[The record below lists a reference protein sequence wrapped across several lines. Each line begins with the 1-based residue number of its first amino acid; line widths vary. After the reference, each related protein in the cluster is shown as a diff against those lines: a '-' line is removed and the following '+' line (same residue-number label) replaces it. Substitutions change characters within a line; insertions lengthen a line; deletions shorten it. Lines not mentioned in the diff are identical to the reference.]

1 MTDEYRDI
9 AWRQGAVFTFANG
22 AGTGEM
28 GVIASHDCDLCADL
42 EVESAIEFVPL
53 SLIGALN
60 GSMTLGKNARR
71 LHVHIVDDNQQQQIA
86 ELDIRKRAIIPKDG
100 FVQSAEAYPYQLAP
114 QEVVVFRRWL
124 SARYARSA
132 FANAFEVQMDRVRNR
147 IDNLAR
153 THGLP
158 IRAMYFDVDDN
169 QLVERSDADEPYAL
183 AIYAVYP
190 PATADAEAA
199 QFATRLAQI
208 FSKEFCNPTTK
219 VWTGIELTS
228 CDAISEDVFPLALAL
243 STKPWR
249 VDHRSYRGQQAADLY
264 PDHGT

>member
-1 MTDEYRDI
+1 MADEYRDI
-9 AWRQGAVFTFANG
+9 GWRQGAVFTFPEG
-22 AGTGEM
+22 AAADEM

-42 EVESAIEFVPL
+42 EIETVIEYVPL

-71 LHVHIVDDNQQQQIA
+71 LHVKIIDDNQQQQIA
-86 ELDIRKRAIIPKDG
+86 ELDIRKRAIIRKDN
-100 FVQSAEAYPYQLAP
+100 FVQGAKAYPYQLVP
-114 QEVVVFRRWL
+114 QEVIVFRRWL
-124 SARYARSA
+124 SARYVRSA
-132 FANAFEVQMDRVRNR
+132 FADAFEVQMNRVRKP
-147 IDNLAR
+147 IDRLAQ
-153 THGLP
+153 THGLN

-169 QLVERSDADEPYAL
+169 QIIERHEVEGPYPL

-190 PATADAEAA
+190 TATADNEAVE
-199 QFATRLAQI
+199 FSKRLAQI
-208 FSKEFCNPTTK
+208 FSEEFFNPTTE

-249 VDHRSYRGQQAADLY
+249 VDHRSYSGQQGVDLY
-264 PDHGT
+264 PDHGI

>member
-9 AWRQGAVFTFANG
+9 AWRQGAVFMFPDRVG
-22 AGTGEM
+22 AGEM

-42 EVESAIEFVPL
+42 EVETVIEYVPL

-71 LHVHIVDDNQQQQIA
+71 LHVQIVDDNQQQQMA
-86 ELDIRKRAIIPKDG
+86 ELDIRNRAIIRKDD
-100 FVQSAEAYPYQLAP
+100 FVQGAKAYPYQLVP

-132 FANAFEVQMDRVRNR
+132 FADAFEVQMDRVRER
-147 IDNLAR
+147 IDRLAK
-153 THGLP
+153 THGLR

-169 QLVERSDADEPYAL
+169 QLVERSEADEPYAL

-190 PATADAEAA
+190 PATADDEASE
-199 QFATRLAQI
+199 FATRLAQI
-208 FSKEFCNPTTK
+208 FSKEFRNSTTK

-228 CDAISEDVFPLALAL
+228 CDAISEDGFPLALAL
-243 STKPWR
+243 R
-249 VDHRSYRGQQAADLY
+249 VC
-264 PDHGT
+264 